1 MSRDFDFSNLNSCL
15 SWNGLQKGRVAL
27 AFLGMAG
34 LCCPGVQPRDGCV
47 RAGGSPCVQSSVS
60 QTSGHLLK
68 MQILIARALQGSEG
82 LHFY

>member
-34 LCCPGVQPRDGCV
+34 LCCPGVQPRGDAFELG
-47 RAGGSPCVQSSVS
+47 AAHVS
-60 QTSGHLLK
+60 K
-68 MQILIARALQGSEG
+68 AVFPRLQGTS
-82 LHFY
+82 